1 MTNIKRQGL
10 SLLTALIL
18 VISLLALLP
27 EGAFKVYALSGSGT
41 ESDPYIITTY
51 TDLLMHTNDSKKE
64 EYIKL
69 ANDITVTDPNSP
81 LIDVT
86 DANAIV
92 HLDLAGH
99 TLKRASR
106 YNSFDMMF
114 RIYNKGTL
122 IIDDSVGEGTIQSG
136 FIGGSTTTYQNMFNI
151 SDEGTL
157 IINGGSFSNYC
168 SESKQDEIIS
178 MMGGYLTI
186 NDGDFYGQYKTFNLN
201 RGHAVIN
208 GGRFYNSKHIC
219 KVNGSATEVHQF
231 TIRTDTN
238 GSCLINSAELI
249 SSNNDGFSNPA
260 GITATT
266 SKTENET
273 YKIER
278 FISENT
284 VVYIDGSKIDAASSN
299 TIRGKRILIYTK
311 KAITGMRWEGTKLYW
326 DKYPLASKYGLQIEK
341 PLPGGGYTAVAN
353 TATTDTEFDFG
364 MFFENNGVGK
374 YRITVGAETDD
385 GILLSLVTHSNTIE
399 YDPRETVSEISL
411 AVTEPKDGVT
421 ITKAIPSSTGEKR
434 YTVTK
439 SLWFKGTSTSG
450 AAMEST
456 EKFVEGQ
463 TYTLYCEVR
472 TTSGYKFVSPSA
484 TVNGKTAATVNHTGD
499 GIVSLKYTVTAPL
512 NVKTVNVTVTEPVAG
527 AKPSVGDVTL
537 TGTGVVIAP
546 VNVKQNGSTVKL
558 ENTVSWFLGDEA
570 LDVATST
577 FEAGKTYTAAVYL
590 KALDGY
596 NLVNNHIGVYINGK
610 QAELD
615 PASLVSLILYGT
627 AIYKADFECEASGQQ
642 LIGDVNKD
650 GKISADDAIIVA
662 RYAASYGD
670 YKTRYS
676 ADIADMNR
684 DGTVSADDAIIIAR
698 YSAGYG
704 DYKTRYTNYV

>member
-27 EGAFKVYALSGSGT
+27 EGALKAHALSGSGT
-41 ESDPYIITTY
+41 ADDPFIVMTYDELREKANDFSLRSDI
-51 TDLLMHTNDSKKE
+51 
-64 EYIKL
+64 YIKL
-69 ANDITVTDPNSP
+69 GANIKSFDNISQNEISISSSTPVN
-81 LIDVT
+81 
-86 DANAIV
+86 V
-92 HLDLAGH
+92 HIDLAGH
-99 TLKRASR
+99 QLDRQSSSAD
-106 YNSFDMMF
+106 NSLFYI
-114 RIYNKGTL
+114 REKATL
-122 IIDDSVGEGTIQSG
+122 IMDDSVGNAFVTMTLL
-136 FIGGSTTTYQNMFNI
+136 TT
-151 SDEGTL
+151 SDARNPRYIFTVMNGGTL
-157 IINGGSFSNYC
+157 IINDGEYHTNHHPSDSIF
-168 SESKQDEIIS
+168 KIS
-178 MMGGYLTI
+178 DGNLILNG
-186 NDGDFYGQYKTFNLN
+186 GDFYSSNGAASYYDTAKALQSWGSDSKVVF
-201 RGHAVIN
+201 N
-208 GGRFYNSKHIC
+208 GGKFYSDNEKSGVQIKFYDDPKNLEINYLEMVDNSTDHARFVLDSTHIFDC
-219 KVNGSATEVHQF
+219 IPENAVVMEDDKILSRSEY
-231 TIRTDTN
+231 
-238 GSCLINSAELI
+238 SSSLIYAW
-249 SSNNDGFSNPA
+249 D
-260 GITATT
+260 
-266 SKTENET
+266 
-273 YKIER
+273 
-278 FISENT
+278 
-284 VVYIDGSKIDAASSN
+284 
-299 TIRGKRILIYTK
+299 RILIYTK

-484 TVNGKTAATVNHTGD
+484 TVNGKTAATVNYSGN
-499 GIVSLKYTVTAPL
+499 GIVSVKQTFTAPL
-512 NVKTVNVTVTEPVAG
+512 NVKTVNVTVTAPTAG
-527 AKPSVGDVTL
+527 AKPSVGDAEVT
-537 TGTGVVIAP
+537 GAGAAIAP

-596 NLVNNHIGVYINGK
+596 NIVNNDIKVYINGK

-615 PASLVSLILYGT
+615 PASLLSLILHGT
-627 AIYKADFECEASGQQ
+627 VIYKAEFECEASGQH
-642 LIGDVNKD
+642 LVGDMNND

-662 RYAASYGD
+662 RYAAGYGD